1 MAKVIVG
8 PSHLVTLQGGFR
20 TTLTQ
25 AGFDLVFPPK
35 PVQMTESDL
44 LSQLDGVGAAL
55 AGSEPYT
62 NAVFKK
68 HPSLKV
74 VARAGVGY
82 DAIDVKAATEHGVVV
97 TIAPGTNQDAVAE
110 HTFML
115 ILAFAKNLIPARTSR
130 SKRANGRA
138 IPACRSGAAHSAYWG
153 LAASAKQSRF
163 AAVRSA

>member
-8 PSHLVTLQGGFR
+8 PSHLISLQGGFR

-35 PVQMTESDL
+35 PVQMTENDL
-44 LSQLDGVGAAL
+44 LAQLDGVKASL

-62 NAVFKK
+62 RAVFAK

-82 DAIDVKAATEHGVVV
+82 DAIDVKAATEHGAAV
-97 TIAPGTNQDAVAE
+97 TIAPGTN
-110 HTFML
+110 
-115 ILAFAKNLIPARTSR
+115 
-130 SKRANGRA
+130 
-138 IPACRSGAAHSAYWG
+138 
-153 LAASAKQSRF
+153 
-163 AAVRSA
+163 